1 MNAMPEEPLDEAQRE
16 EEDATRV
23 VPSRRRASEEDEATR
38 VVPRRSGA
46 EEDEATRVV
55 ARRVEEEDEDD
66 ATRVSPRRAGDDGD
80 ATRVVPRRPAVDE
93 DATRIAPRRPRS
105 GAAPDPDET
114 RVAPRRRAEGRGE
127 VESARPATQPSDGPS
142 GPAGREDAG
151 GAPAVTGRGIPRG
164 SATPAPPVPP
174 PPAPPLPPVPPP
186 PVPSQPP
193 APPLPQVDGQTGDLQ
208 AALRNAGTIP
218 RVYGARAA
226 TTDGGPAAP
235 DAVLQ
240 RIGPAPQGEAP
251 PAIVRPDMPSLER
264 RFARTR
270 LVTLACYAAAIVVS
284 ACGLWLMARLAFA

>member
-1 MNAMPEEPLDEAQRE
+1 MPEEPLDEAQRE

-23 VPSRRRASEEDEATR
+23 VPSRRPASEEDEATR

-66 ATRVSPRRAGDDGD
+66 ATRVSPRRPRDDGD

-105 GAAPDPDET
+105 GAAPDADET
-114 RVAPRRRAEGRGE
+114 RVAPRRRVEERGE
-127 VESARPATQPSDGPS
+127 AESARPLAQPSGGVSEPV
-142 GPAGREDAG
+142 GREGAG

-164 SATPAPPVPP
+164 SETPAPPVPP
-174 PPAPPLPPVPPP
+174 PPAPPVPPP

-218 RVYGARAA
+218 RVYGARAT

-240 RIGPAPQGEAP
+240 RIGPAPEGEAP

-270 LVTLACYAAAIVVS
+270 LVTLACYAAAIAVS